1 MLKTLIRTV
10 AGIALLLAS
19 LQLVYWSAVRRQVR
33 QLAEAVAPVADL
45 SYENIDAF
53 PPGSLALNGVR
64 LSVRGFESL
73 HLQADRVALHHLDR
87 LWLLGWLAG
96 REQPPVRRFALQVDG
111 LNPSPAM
118 LQALRR
124 RAGALGLTL
133 PFEAVGCADGGTFGH
148 DDYAVLDWQALR
160 LDLLLDWRRRPEL
173 RRVDIDLRVDRHP
186 SGVLL
191 AQLGFVEVSERN
203 GLFSRGL
210 GGARLDSASLRY
222 DNDDALRQRN
232 QLCAARAGADA
243 DFHAEHLRRV
253 HELLRGL
260 GVVPDEPIWEA
271 YAAWS
276 AQGGTLTL
284 TAEPAPGVSFSEYPA
299 FAPEDRLRLLGLA
312 LQVANGEPVPVEAI
326 GAHTGAVA
334 FRPLPED
341 LEQVPGMDAGQDD
354 GGSAPPAGGGDPPG
368 EQAGAATVVPAP
380 RPGIVARA
388 IAFDEL
394 GSHHGGQ
401 VRIATVSG
409 GRHVGV
415 ILDSTSDA
423 VELQIVRYGGA
434 ARLPIVRDQISRI
447 ELLEH
452 ADPDH

>member
-1 MLKTLIRTV
+1 MRVSVCAGGGLDCPPVLKTLIRTV

-191 AQLGFVEVSERN
+191 AQLGFVEV
-203 GLFSRGL
+203 
-210 GGARLDSASLRY
+210 
-222 DNDDALRQRN
+222 
-232 QLCAARAGADA
+232 
-243 DFHAEHLRRV
+243 
-253 HELLRGL
+253 
-260 GVVPDEPIWEA
+260 
-271 YAAWS
+271 
-276 AQGGTLTL
+276 
-284 TAEPAPGVSFSEYPA
+284 
-299 FAPEDRLRLLGLA
+299 
-312 LQVANGEPVPVEAI
+312 
-326 GAHTGAVA
+326 
-334 FRPLPED
+334 
-341 LEQVPGMDAGQDD
+341 
-354 GGSAPPAGGGDPPG
+354 
-368 EQAGAATVVPAP
+368 
-380 RPGIVARA
+380 
-388 IAFDEL
+388 
-394 GSHHGGQ
+394 
-401 VRIATVSG
+401 
-409 GRHVGV
+409 
-415 ILDSTSDA
+415 
-423 VELQIVRYGGA
+423 
-434 ARLPIVRDQISRI
+434 
-447 ELLEH
+447 
-452 ADPDH
+452 